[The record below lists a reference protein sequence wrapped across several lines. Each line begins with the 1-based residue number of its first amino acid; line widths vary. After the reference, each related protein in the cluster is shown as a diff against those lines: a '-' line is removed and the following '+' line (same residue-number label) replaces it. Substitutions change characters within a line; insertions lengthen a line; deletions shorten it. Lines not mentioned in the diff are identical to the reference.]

1 MPPLRRSPA
10 GSCRWAALALALAA
24 CLAQGACAGPLP
36 AMDAEEEVLADG
48 AGPRSPFTLPPGARV
63 ETDLAYGPD
72 PAQRMDVY
80 RPAAAPG
87 GHAAVILFAHGG
99 AWRIGDKRHGGVVA
113 HKVAHWLRRGMLF
126 VSVNYR
132 LLPRADPLEQARDVA
147 RALALAQDQAA
158 SWGADP
164 ARFVLMG
171 HSAGAHLVA
180 LLAADPGLAT
190 QQGARPWLGTVALD
204 SAALDVV
211 SIMQA
216 RHPRL
221 YDRAFGHQP
230 GFWREASPLHRLDGA
245 RAPLLLVCSSQR
257 HDSCPQARRLAE
269 RATTLGGRAEVLPV
283 DLNHAQINKTLGQPG
298 RYTEAVDGFLQS
310 LGLP

>member
-1 MPPLRRSPA
+1 MFLP
-10 GSCRWAALALALAA
+10 GTWAALALAAS
-24 CLAQGACAGPLP
+24 LAQGACAGPLP
-36 AMDAEEEVLADG
+36 TLDAEEETLADG
-48 AGPRSPFTLPPGARV
+48 TGPASPFTLPPGAHV
-63 ETDLAYGPD
+63 DPDLAYGPD

-80 RPAAAPG
+80 HPAATPAARAP
-87 GHAAVILFAHGG
+87 VILFVHGG
-99 AWRIGDKRHGGVVA
+99 AWRIGDKRHGSVVA
-113 HKVAHWLRRGMLF
+113 HKMAHWLPRGMLF

-132 LLPRADPLEQARDVA
+132 MLPRADPLEQARDVA
-147 RALALAQDQAA
+147 RALALAQDKAA
-158 SWGADP
+158 GWGADP

-180 LLAADPGLAT
+180 LLAADRGLAA

-211 SIMQA
+211 DIMQA
-216 RHPRL
+216 RHLRL
-221 YDRAFGHQP
+221 YDRAFGNQP
-230 GFWREASPLHRLDGA
+230 AFWREASPLHRLDGA

-257 HDSCPQARRLAE
+257 RDSCPQARQLAE
-269 RATTLGGRAEVLPV
+269 RATALGGRAQVLPE
-283 DLNHAQINKTLGQPG
+283 DLSHAEINRTLGQPG

>member
-1 MPPLRRSPA
+1 MPSLRRSPA
-10 GSCRWAALALALAA
+10 GPCRWAALALAA

-48 AGPRSPFTLPPGARV
+48 SGPASPFTLPPGARV

-80 RPAAAPG
+80 HPAATPG
-87 GHAAVILFAHGG
+87 GHAPVILFAHGG
-99 AWRIGDKRHGGVVA
+99 AWRIGDKRHGSVVA
-113 HKVAHWLRRGMLF
+113 HKMAHWLPRGTLF

-132 LLPRADPLEQARDVA
+132 LQPRADPLEQARDVA
-147 RALALAQDQAA
+147 RALARAQDLAA

-180 LLAADPGLAT
+180 LLAADPGLGT

-216 RHPRL
+216 RHLRL
-221 YDRAFGHQP
+221 YDRAFGNQP
-230 GFWREASPLHRLDGA
+230 AFWREVSPLHRLDGA

-257 HDSCPQARRLAE
+257 RGSCPQAHQLAE
-269 RATTLGGRAEVLPV
+269 RATALGGRAQALPV
-283 DLNHAQINKTLGQPG
+283 DLSHAEINKTLGQPG
-298 RYTEAVDGFLQS
+298 RYTEAVDGFLRS
-310 LGLP
+310 LGVP

>member
-1 MPPLRRSPA
+1 MAPLRPPTL
-10 GSCRWAALALALAA
+10 GWLAALALAAG
-24 CLAQGACAGPLP
+24 LAQGACAGPLP
-36 AMDAEEEVLADG
+36 AAGAGEDLLADG
-48 AGPRSPFTLPPGARV
+48 PGPARPVTLPAGARV
-63 ETDLAYGPD
+63 EQDLAYGPD

-80 RPAAAPG
+80 RPASAPAAG
-87 GHAAVILFAHGG
+87 TQAAVILFVHGG
-99 AWRIGDKRHGGVVA
+99 AWRFGDKRHGNVVA
-113 HKVAHWLRRGMLF
+113 HKMAHWLPRGTLF

-132 LLPRADPLEQARDVA
+132 MLPQADPLEQARDVA
-147 RALALAQDQAA
+147 RALALAQGQAA

-180 LLAADPGLAT
+180 LLAADRGLAA

-204 SAALDVV
+204 SAAFDVV
-211 SIMQA
+211 DVMQG
-216 RHPRL
+216 RHLRL
-221 YDRAFGHQP
+221 YDRAFGSQP
-230 GFWREASPLHRLDGA
+230 TFWREASPLHRLDGA

-257 HDSCPQARRLAE
+257 SAACPQARQFAD
-269 RATTLGGRAEVLPV
+269 RATTLGGRAQVLPV
-283 DLNHAQINKTLGQPG
+283 DLSHAEINKTLGQPG

>member
-1 MPPLRRSPA
+1 MPHRHRRLAPS
-10 GSCRWAALALALAA
+10 GWATLALCA

-36 AMDAEEEVLADG
+36 AADAEEEALAE
-48 AGPRSPFTLPPGARV
+48 GPGPASPLTLPPGARV
-63 ETDLAYGPD
+63 DPDLAYGPD

-80 RPAAAPG
+80 RPTAAPPVR
-87 GHAAVILFAHGG
+87 APVILFVHGG
-99 AWRIGDKRHGGVVA
+99 AWRTGDKRHGSVVA
-113 HKVAHWLRRGMLF
+113 HKMAHWLPRGTLF

-132 LLPRADPLEQARDVA
+132 MLPRADPLEQARDVA
-147 RALALAQDQAA
+147 RALALAQDKAA

-180 LLAADPGLAT
+180 LLAADRNLAA

-211 SIMQA
+211 AIMQA
-216 RHPRL
+216 RHLRL
-221 YDRAFGHQP
+221 YDRAFGKQP
-230 GFWREASPLHRLDGA
+230 DFWREASPLHRLDGA

-257 HDSCPQARRLAE
+257 RDACPQARQMAE
-269 RATTLGGRAEVLPV
+269 RASARGGRAQVLPV
-283 DLNHAQINKTLGQPG
+283 DLSHAEINKTLGQPG